1 MLHISI
7 KTMSNKLKLVSIYVR
22 FLILYEKMV
31 AVDLHF
37 QMECIELAA
46 GNEHNFYLFNKL
58 SILLFGSSTQFD
70 DIAIEG

>member
-37 QMECIELAA
+37 QMELKYDAA
-46 GNEHNFYLFNKL
+46 
-58 SILLFGSSTQFD
+58 
-70 DIAIEG
+70 

>member
-1 MLHISI
+1 MIIVFKVIPKLDYFLGILHISI

-37 QMECIELAA
+37 QMEWKYDAA
-46 GNEHNFYLFNKL
+46 
-58 SILLFGSSTQFD
+58 
-70 DIAIEG
+70 